1 MVVESGEEGV
11 VPCAVYV
18 DGTPYLR
25 RDSVL
30 VLLVVN
36 LLTRTRHLVALL
48 RKATLCRCGCSGWCT
63 IWPVLN
69 KLRWSFRASRSGRWP
84 TGGCAGMRW
93 DPDSWRGNMAG
104 CLMRTRACILQIKQD
119 MQELSSTHGFF
130 GHGHNECP
138 CPLCTCDRGSMHH
151 ASGVDPQSLPFN
163 LVTAEAYWDSCRQH
177 EVVTR
182 IMLWTDLL
190 QVRASLLCVKGK
202 RGGQP

>member
-1 MVVESGEEGV
+1 
-11 VPCAVYV
+11 
-18 DGTPYLR
+18 
-25 RDSVL
+25 
-30 VLLVVN
+30 
-36 LLTRTRHLVALL
+36 
-48 RKATLCRCGCSGWCT
+48 
-63 IWPVLN
+63 
-69 KLRWSFRASRSGRWP
+69 
-84 TGGCAGMRW
+84 MRW
-93 DPDSWRGNMAG
+93 DPESWRGNMAV

-163 LVTAEAYWDSCRQH
+163 LVTAEAYWDACRQH

-202 RGGQP
+202 RGGEGGGATLPNDIPQLGLQRGDTFEPSESLWDWAALRGYTELPTGGVDQGGGGEEGGTVPCQVSTVSFGL